1 MSTGE
6 AIAIR
11 GLRGNSIA
19 LMATAHVA
27 ALLGYV
33 FWLLCARWF
42 SAGVIGISNT
52 VISAMTLV
60 AILAVAGFIPML
72 TRLLPGASGEE
83 RSGLCSTAFV
93 VTVFVSGLT
102 GAGAAFLM
110 PERVGVAVGTVW
122 TAVFASTGAMGT
134 ALMLVSNAAL
144 LGVRRAELS
153 LLGTAVGSIARL
165 IAVAAI
171 LMLGL
176 VAADADASAIH
187 TILGVW
193 VASLWI
199 SSVLSIGLLAR
210 ATPGFRFLPGALWFS
225 RLRCSAAWDHIAMV
239 ALRAPALALPIIA
252 AVHLP
257 PAEVGYLV
265 VVVMIASAFLAV
277 PGAVSSALLADCADD
292 PGRLRAQSRH
302 AARLMAILL
311 VVPVLIAA
319 VLAREVLS
327 LFGAGYAHYSV
338 LLILLLISAFPD
350 ALINLALTALRVQ
363 SRLRAVAVVT
373 AAGAVITI
381 GGTWVLI
388 PRMGAFGAAAALL
401 TSQAIIATILALM
414 VFGAAGHDGY
424 AGHGGARTRR
434 AWVGWR

>member
-6 AIAIR
+6 ATAIR

-19 LMATAHVA
+19 LMATTHVA
-27 ALLGYV
+27 AVLGYV

-60 AILAVAGFIPML
+60 AILAVAGFIPIL
-72 TRLLPGASGEE
+72 TRLLPGATGEE
-83 RSGLCSTAFV
+83 RSGLCSTAFAI
-93 VTVFVSGLT
+93 TVFVSGLT
-102 GAGAAFLM
+102 GVGAAFLM
-110 PERVGVAVGTVW
+110 PDRVGVVVGTVW
-122 TAVFASTGAMGT
+122 TVVFASTGAMGT
-134 ALMLVSNAAL
+134 AMMLVSNAAL
-144 LGVRRAELS
+144 LGVRRADLS
-153 LLGTAVGSIARL
+153 LVGTAVGSIARL
-165 IAVAAI
+165 IAVVAI

-199 SSVLSIGLLAR
+199 SSLLSIGLLVR
-210 ATPGFRFLPGALWFS
+210 ATPGFRFLPGTLWFS

-277 PGAVSSALLADCADD
+277 PGAVSGALLADCAND
-292 PGRLRAQSRH
+292 PLRLREQSRY
-302 AARLMAILL
+302 AARLIAALLTVPLL
-311 VVPVLIAA
+311 VAVL
-319 VLAREVLS
+319 LAREVLG
-327 LFGAGYAHYSV
+327 LFGVGYAHYSV
-338 LLILLLISAFPD
+338 LLILLLLSALPD
-350 ALINLALTALRVQ
+350 ALINLSLTILRVQ
-363 SRLRAVAVVT
+363 SRLSAVAVVT
-373 AAGAVITI
+373 TAGAVITI

-388 PRMGAFGAAAALL
+388 PHMGVFGAAAALL
-401 TSQAIIATILALM
+401 TSQAIVATTLALL
-414 VFGAAGHDGY
+414 VFSAAGHDGY
-424 AGHGGARTRR
+424 AGRGGARIRR
-434 AWVGWR
+434 AGVGWR